1 MKRSLDIKSRVECT
15 AVRESQNPRPLKG
28 STFSG
33 GSIKFS
39 LLKSRILDKGKLYS
53 PLGVGGSQTFAKC
66 YTNKLLLLLGLT
78 LLLSA
83 CLSKKEYTDDEIQ
96 ALMDGELQ
104 RKIDAYRKSKI
115 DACQEEASRQAT
127 KIVDSLVIAEAYF
140 DRDTFARPPKPIKP
154 DEKAPEIKGPDTI
167 QLKPLFEGKRKKVKV
182 DTLRKKIKIDTTS
195 RKKN

>member
-1 MKRSLDIKSRVECT
+1 MLCL
-15 AVRESQNPRPLKG
+15 NLL
-28 STFSG
+28 FS
-33 GSIKFS
+33 S
-39 LLKSRILDKGKLYS
+39 
-53 PLGVGGSQTFAKC
+53 
-66 YTNKLLLLLGLT
+66 
-78 LLLSA
+78 

-96 ALMDGELQ
+96 ALIDGELQ

-154 DEKAPEIKGPDTI
+154 NEKAPEIKGPDTI

-182 DTLRKKIKIDTTS
+182 DTLRKKIKIDTTA

>member
-1 MKRSLDIKSRVECT
+1 MKRSSAIESRVECT
-15 AVRESQNPRPLKG
+15 VVRESENPRPLKG

-33 GSIKFS
+33 SLIQFF
-39 LLKSRILDKGKLYS
+39 LLKGRMLDKCKPYS
-53 PLGVGGSQTFAKC
+53 PLGVGGSQAIAKR
-66 YTNKLLLLLGLT
+66 YAAKLLFLLGLNLLLG
-78 LLLSA
+78 S
-83 CLSKKEYTDDEIQ
+83 CLSKKDYTEEEIQ

-104 RKIDAYRKSKI
+104 RKIAAYRKSKI
-115 DACQEEASRQAT
+115 DACQEEAFRQAT

-182 DTLRKKIKIDTTS
+182 DTLG
-195 RKKN
+195 KKNKSVQ

>member
-1 MKRSLDIKSRVECT
+1 MKRSLDYYI
-15 AVRESQNPRPLKG
+15 
-28 STFSG
+28 
-33 GSIKFS
+33 
-39 LLKSRILDKGKLYS
+39 GKLGI
-53 PLGVGGSQTFAKC
+53 LM
-66 YTNKLLLLLGLT
+66 GLT
-78 LLLSA
+78 LLFSA
-83 CLSKKEYTDDEIQ
+83 CLSKKDYTEEEIQ

-104 RKIDAYRKSKI
+104 RKIAAYRKSKI

-182 DTLRKKIKIDTTS
+182 DTLRKKVKVDTLG
-195 RKKN
+195 KKNKGIQ